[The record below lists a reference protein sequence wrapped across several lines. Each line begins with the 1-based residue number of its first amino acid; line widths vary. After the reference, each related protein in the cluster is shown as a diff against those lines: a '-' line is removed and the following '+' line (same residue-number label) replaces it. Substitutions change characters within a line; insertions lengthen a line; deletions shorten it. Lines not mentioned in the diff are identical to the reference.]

1 MNQAIMAKSLIKA
14 YYGRPPAFS
23 YWNGCSQGGRQGL
36 MLAQRYPTAYDG
48 IAAGAPALQW
58 NDLFP
63 SMQWPQQFMAML
75 GAYPHACEFNAITAD
90 AISACDALDGLVDG
104 VISDVDRCLG
114 TFDPF
119 TTVGRAF
126 HCAQEGQTM
135 EISATAAAVVNATWQ
150 GIRDAKGAQLWPGL
164 NPGTDLT
171 AAAVMTDCSS
181 GTCRGVQL
189 PISSQWLS
197 LLVARDPGI
206 NLSRLS
212 HGEFD
217 WLAHQ
222 GRQRYNSIIGTDDA
236 DLSAFQRAGGK
247 LVTFHGLVSSFGYK
261 FLPCLHSSGNDPG
274 QAI

>member
-1 MNQAIMAKSLIKA
+1 
-14 YYGRPPAFS
+14 
-23 YWNGCSQGGRQGL
+23 

-48 IAAGAPALQW
+48 IAAGAPALHW

-75 GAYPHACEFNAITAD
+75 GAYPHACELSAITAD

-104 VISDVDRCLG
+104 VISDVDSCLR

-126 HCAQEGQTM
+126 HCAQENRTL
-135 EISATAAAVVNATWQ
+135 EISSTAAAVINATWQ

-171 AAAVMTDCSS
+171 AGAAITDCSS
-181 GTCRGVQL
+181 GTCVGVQL
-189 PISSQWLS
+189 PISAQWLS
-197 LLVARDPGI
+197 LFVARDPSTD
-206 NLSRLS
+206 LSRLS
-212 HGEFD
+212 HAEFD

-222 GRQRYNSIIGTDDA
+222 GRQRYSSVIGTDDA
-236 DLSAFQRAGGK
+236 DLSAFQQAGGK
-247 LVTFHGLVSSFGYK
+247 LVSFHGLVSSISCYLVF
-261 FLPCLHSSGNDPG
+261 
-274 QAI
+274 IE